1 VENAMLKKQLVILY
15 KERYGYLF
23 VAPALFFFFLF
34 YLYPIADAVKTSFYT
49 YTYYASGFAGLENYR
64 FLLQDDVFLKSVKNT
79 LLIVA
84 MLVPTSLLTSLLI
97 SIMISQFKSKMQ
109 SVFKAVFY
117 IPAVTSIVSITFMWK
132 YLLNYDFGLFNY
144 IVGALGFDKINYLS
158 YDLALVTTTFIVLL
172 IGLGQPIVILTA
184 ALGGI
189 PASLYEAAELDGA
202 SFWQK
207 HFSVTLP
214 MLKPAI
220 LFVVVSGTIGAFQLF
235 AIILLFTAGGPNYAT
250 STILLLLYQE
260 AFTNG
265 DYGKGSAMAVIL
277 SLIIVTIAW
286 LQLKFLRSDL
296 EY

>member
-1 VENAMLKKQLVILY
+1 MLKKQLVILY

-23 VAPALFFFFLF
+23 VAPALIFFALF
-34 YLYPIADAVKTSFYT
+34 YLYPIADAVRTSFHT
-49 YTYYASGFAGLENYR
+49 YTYYASGWAGLANYK
-64 FLLQDDVFLKSVKNT
+64 FLLQDDVFVKSVKNT
-79 LLIVA
+79 LLIVV
-84 MLVPTSLLTSLLI
+84 MLVPASLLTSLFI
-97 SIMISQFKSKMQ
+97 SIMISQFKSSMQ

-144 IVGALGFDKINYLS
+144 VIGALGFDKINYLS
-158 YDLALVTTTFIVLL
+158 YDLALLTTTFIVLL
-172 IGLGQPIVILTA
+172 IGLGQPIVIMTA

-189 PASLYEAAELDGA
+189 PPSLYEAAELDGA
-202 SFWQK
+202 SFRQK
-207 HFSVTLP
+207 HLNVTLP

-220 LFVVVSGTIGAFQLF
+220 LFVLVTGTIAAFQLF
-235 AIILLFTAGGPNYAT
+235 AIIMLFTAGGPNYAT

-286 LQLKFLRSDL
+286 LQFKFLRSDL